1 MFDRCSALPAVA
13 NRQFVWAQ
21 CARVVSIPRA
31 ARVEASQRSAHAPVA
46 AAPLPRGARTR
57 YPDAPGRKETSVVE
71 WKEPGR
77 CMRILRERWKQNAPG
92 TCDPRAFAFL
102 GRSGWPISQ
111 GVSRMSEVQVPC
123 AFDIAQVAAVRTQRQ
138 AAARWLQGGLAVEG
152 IGGLHGKNSIAEKT
166 ATWPTGAH
174 DTPLVC
180 DAQHFFHFIFEAQ
193 PTVVE
198 SVASGCR

>member
-1 MFDRCSALPAVA
+1 MFPIAGCRQPAIRSGATRPCGCSLHVQPASGHHDA
-13 NRQFVWAQ
+13 AHMRQSQ
-21 CARVVSIPRA
+21 PR
-31 ARVEASQRSAHAPVA
+31 PCI
-46 AAPLPRGARTR
+46 GARTR
-57 YPDAPGRKETSVVE
+57 ATRMPQGGKELPWWKETNLDACASSANAE
-71 WKEPGR
+71 NKTPPGMATR
-77 CMRILRERWKQNAPG
+77 GRSR
-92 TCDPRAFAFL
+92 FL

-123 AFDIAQVAAVRTQRQ
+123 AFGTAQVAAVRTQRQ
-138 AAARWLQGGLAVEG
+138 AAARGLQGGLAVEG
-152 IGGLHGKNSIAEKT
+152 IGGLHGKNSVAEKT

-180 DAQHFFHFIFEAQ
+180 DAQHFFHFIFEGR

>member
-1 MFDRCSALPAVA
+1 MLRIAGCRQPAIRSGAV
-13 NRQFVWAQ
+13 RPCGVHSPRRSRRSITTQRT
-21 CARVVSIPRA
+21 CAGRSRA
-31 ARVEASQRSAHAPVA
+31 PAS
-46 AAPLPRGARTR
+46 GARTR

-77 CMRILRERWKQNAPG
+77 CMRILRERRKQNAPG

-111 GVSRMSEVQVPC
+111 GVSRMSEDQVPC
-123 AFDIAQVAAVRTQRQ
+123 AFDIAQAAHVRVQRH

-152 IGGLHGKNSIAEKT
+152 IGGLHEENSLGEKT
-166 ATWPTGAH
+166 ATRPTGAH

-180 DAQHFFHFIFEAQ
+180 DAQHFSDFIFDGRPAASEGS
-193 PTVVE
+193 T
-198 SVASGCR
+198 SGCR